1 MNWEAIS
8 VIGQLIGIIVVIL
21 SLFYIVKQIRLN
33 NAMNRISGAMSI
45 ADSAREIH
53 FQIACDRETGELIF
67 NGTQSPEDLDEVDRY
82 RFEIFWW
89 GVLRQM
95 ESFFEL
101 YQQKVIDEAKM
112 KSYAAGSLVMINNN
126 NIMNQHWKK
135 NVKDYSPD
143 FRNWMNNKRKEFESE
158 TFV

>member
-1 MNWEAIS
+1 
-8 VIGQLIGIIVVIL
+8 
-21 SLFYIVKQIRLN
+21 
-33 NAMNRISGAMSI
+33 MNRISGAMSI